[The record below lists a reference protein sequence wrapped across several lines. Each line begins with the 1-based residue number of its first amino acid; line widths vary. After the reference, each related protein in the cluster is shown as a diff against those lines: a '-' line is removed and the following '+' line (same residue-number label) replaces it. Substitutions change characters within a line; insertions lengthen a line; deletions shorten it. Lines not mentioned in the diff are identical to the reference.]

1 MGIIFKKKE
10 TKNFST
16 PYLIPYLSVL
26 NQNKA
31 LHSFQKWGQHL
42 TFGCIK
48 KDLDEG
54 LMGHPTCLV
63 LGLE

>member
-1 MGIIFKKKE
+1 MGIIFEKKE

-16 PYLIPYLSVL
+16 PYLILYLSVL

-31 LHSFQKWGQHL
+31 LHSFQKFGQHL

-48 KDLDEG
+48 KHLDEG